1 MQPSGLFQV
10 PLTELFGSTALQPR
24 WKNKVNKIA
33 FVKMENLAPTAA
45 PLLLKEKA
53 EALERT
59 LPSPIEK
66 PEAPPVT
73 AQKPAGAPPPPPA
86 QKRKGRRLALLLAGA
101 IAATGGA
108 WFGYD
113 WWTNGRFIVSTDD
126 AYVGADFTAISP
138 RISGYVTEVQAET
151 NKEIKAGDPL
161 VALDDSD
168 ERLAVAAAETQIA
181 SQTAAIDRIDRQ
193 IDAAKTSVVQ
203 AQASISSAKADL
215 DLAGADL
222 KRAQRLKQS
231 DFVSAQ
237 SLEQANAK
245 QEKAQAA
252 METAKAGLTSAEANV
267 AVLAAQRVEAERALD
282 QDRNTLAQKKLD
294 LDRTVIRAPFDGV
307 IGNRNVQAGQFV
319 SPGQRLLALVPL
331 SEVYVDANYKET
343 QLAGIHVG
351 APAEISVDAYDD
363 KPVTGTVESVAP
375 ASGAVFSLLPPD
387 NATGNFTKVTQRV
400 AVRIAIPAKVA
411 AESLLRPGM
420 SVVVSIDSRAHPAKV
435 ADFGDKD
442 LLTENADGTKSVASK

>member
-1 MQPSGLFQV
+1 M
-10 PLTELFGSTALQPR
+10 
-24 WKNKVNKIA
+24 NKIA
-33 FVKMENLAPTAA
+33 IVKTENAVPAA
-45 PLLLKEKA
+45 DPLLLRESAEAPEKTLPVPAEKA
-53 EALERT
+53 A
-59 LPSPIEK
+59 
-66 PEAPPVT
+66 APAVI

-86 QKRKGRRLALLLAGA
+86 PAKRKSRRLGLLAV
-101 IAATGGA
+101 AALALTGGS
-108 WFGYD
+108 WFGYH
-113 WWTNGRFIVSTDD
+113 WWTTGRFIVSTDD
-126 AYVGADFTAISP
+126 AYVGADYTAVSP
-138 RISGYVTEVQAET
+138 RISGYVLSVEAET
-151 NKEIKAGDPL
+151 NKSVKAGDAL
-161 VALDDSD
+161 ITLDDSD
-168 ERLAVAAAETQIA
+168 ERLAVAAAETGIA
-181 SQTAAIDRIDRQ
+181 SQTAAIARIDRQ
-193 IDAAKTSVVQ
+193 IDAARTTVIQAGAAITS
-203 AQASISSAKADL
+203 AEADL

-245 QEKAQAA
+245 QEKAEAA
-252 METAKAGLTSAEANV
+252 LATAKAGLTSAEANV
-267 AVLAAQRVEAERALD
+267 AVLQAQRVEAERALD
-282 QDRNTLAQKKLD
+282 QDNNTLTQKKLD

-351 APAEISVDAYDD
+351 APAEIAVDAYDE
-363 KPVTGTVESVAP
+363 KPVTGIVESIAP

-420 SVVVSIDSRAHPAKV
+420 SVVVSIDSRAEGQKV
-435 ADFGDKD
+435 A
-442 LLTENADGTKSVASK
+442 ASN

>member
-1 MQPSGLFQV
+1 
-10 PLTELFGSTALQPR
+10 
-24 WKNKVNKIA
+24 VNKIA
-33 FVKMENLAPTAA
+33 FVKTENAVPAA
-45 PLLLKEKA
+45 DPLLLRESAEAPEKTLPVPAEKA
-53 EALERT
+53 
-59 LPSPIEK
+59 P
-66 PEAPPVT
+66 APAVI

-86 QKRKGRRLALLLAGA
+86 SAKRKSRRLGILIVAALALTGA
-101 IAATGGA
+101 S
-108 WFGYD
+108 WFGYH
-113 WWTNGRFIVSTDD
+113 WWTTGRFIVSTDD
-126 AYVGADFTAISP
+126 AYVGADYTAISP
-138 RISGYVTEVQAET
+138 RISGYVRSVEAET
-151 NKEIKAGDPL
+151 NKSVKAGDPL
-161 VALDDSD
+161 ITLDDSD
-168 ERLAVAAAETQIA
+168 ERLAVAAAETGIA
-181 SQTAAIDRIDRQ
+181 SQTAAIARIDRQ
-193 IDAAKTSVVQ
+193 IDAARTTVIQAGAAITS
-203 AQASISSAKADL
+203 AEADL

-222 KRAQRLKQS
+222 KRTQRLKQS

-245 QEKAQAA
+245 QEKAEAA
-252 METAKAGLTSAEANV
+252 LATAKAGLTSAEANV
-267 AVLAAQRVEAERALD
+267 AVLQAQRVEAERALD
-282 QDRNTLAQKKLD
+282 QDQNTLTQKKLD

-351 APAEISVDAYDD
+351 APAEIAIDAYDE
-363 KPVTGTVESVAP
+363 KPVTGIVESIAP

-420 SVVVSIDSRAHPAKV
+420 SVVVSIDSRAQGQKV
-435 ADFGDKD
+435 AA
-442 LLTENADGTKSVASK
+442 NN

>member
-1 MQPSGLFQV
+1 M
-10 PLTELFGSTALQPR
+10 
-24 WKNKVNKIA
+24 NKIA
-33 FVKMENLAPTAA
+33 LVKAESAFPTAH

-53 EALERT
+53 EAPDKT
-59 LPSPIEK
+59 LP
-66 PEAPPVT
+66 APAETAPCPA
-73 AQKPAGAPPPPPA
+73 AQKPAGAPPPPAAP
-86 QKRKGRRLALLLAGA
+86 KRKSRRLGLLVALTLAL
-101 IAATGGA
+101 TGGF
-108 WFGYD
+108 WFGYH
-113 WWTNGRFIVSTDD
+113 WWTTGRFIVSTDD
-126 AYVGADFTAISP
+126 AYVGADYTAISP
-138 RISGYVTEVQAET
+138 RISGYVLAVEAET
-151 NKEIKAGDPL
+151 NKSVKAGDPL
-161 VALDDSD
+161 VTLDDSD
-168 ERLAVAAAETQIA
+168 ERLAVAAAETEIA

-193 IDAAKTSVVQ
+193 IDAARTTVVQ
-203 AQASISSAKADL
+203 AQATINSAQADL

-237 SLEQANAK
+237 SLEQATAK
-245 QEKAQAA
+245 QEKAEAA
-252 METAKAGLTSAEANV
+252 MATAKAGLTSAEANV
-267 AVLAAQRVEAERALD
+267 AVLQAQRVEAERALD

-331 SEVYVDANYKET
+331 SQVYVDANYKET

-351 APAEISVDAYDD
+351 APAEIAVDAYDD
-363 KPVTGTVESVAP
+363 TPVTGTVESIAP

-420 SVVVSIDSRAHPAKV
+420 SVVVSIDSRA
-435 ADFGDKD
+435 
-442 LLTENADGTKSVASK
+442 DGTRNVAAR